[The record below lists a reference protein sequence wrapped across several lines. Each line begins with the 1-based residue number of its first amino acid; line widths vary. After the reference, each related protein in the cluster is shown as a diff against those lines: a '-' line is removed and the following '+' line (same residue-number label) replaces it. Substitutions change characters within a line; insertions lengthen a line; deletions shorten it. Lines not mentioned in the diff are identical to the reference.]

1 MAKAKRMTEREKRE
15 RAKIKKELIE
25 KGIIPPD
32 KKRLNRKKF
41 IDETVAEFDEV
52 SSHSLVWDIYLKEV
66 VAVMTTHTDK
76 HYKVSEQAVGA
87 AKVLKIAMR
96 MKEFD
101 DKLKSEGRL
110 KYKVSEKY
118 DYIKDIINL

>member
-1 MAKAKRMTEREKRE
+1 MAKKMTEREKRE

-41 IDETVAEFDEV
+41 IDETVTEFDKV
-52 SSHSLVWDIYLKEV
+52 RSHSLVWDIYLKEA

-101 DKLKSEGRL
+101 DKLKSEGRT
-110 KYKVSEKY
+110 KYKISEKY